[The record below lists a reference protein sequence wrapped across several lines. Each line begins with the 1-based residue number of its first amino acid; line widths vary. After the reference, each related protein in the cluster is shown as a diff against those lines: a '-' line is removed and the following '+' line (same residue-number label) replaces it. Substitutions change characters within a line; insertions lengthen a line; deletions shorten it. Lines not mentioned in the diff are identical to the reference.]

1 MVRRSKSCCLG
12 TFDFM
17 PVKTFRPLTPS
28 LRYVTFAD
36 YSEVTKFKPEK
47 RLVEIRK
54 KTGGRNAY
62 GRVTARGIGG
72 GHKQK
77 IRIVDF
83 KRNKPGMEATVAA
96 IEYDPMRSARL
107 ALLEYKDGEKRYI
120 IAPAGIQVGG
130 KVMSGPT
137 APPEVGNCLP
147 LKAIPVGLAIHNI
160 EMVPG
165 GGAQMVRTAGGAA
178 TLMSRDEG
186 YAQIRLP
193 SGEIRKVNENCCATI
208 GQVGNVEHENVIL
221 GKAGRSRHRG
231 IRPINRG
238 VTRNPVDHPN
248 GGGAGKSK
256 SGGGWQQLT
265 SPWGL
270 LAKGYKTRHKKKSSN
285 RFILVRRD
293 GRPMKNK

>member
-1 MVRRSKSCCLG
+1 
-12 TFDFM
+12 M

-28 LRYVTFAD
+28 TRYITFAD
-36 YSEVTKFKPEK
+36 NSDITKSKPEK
-47 RLVEIRK
+47 SLVEIRK
-54 KTGGRNAY
+54 RTGGRNHY
-62 GRVTARGIGG
+62 GRTTARGIGG

-83 KRNKPGMEATVAA
+83 KRQKHGVEATVLG
-96 IEYDPMRSARL
+96 IEYDPIRTARL
-107 ALLEYKDGEKRYI
+107 ALLQYQDGEKAYM
-120 IAPAGIQVGG
+120 IAPVGLQVGT
-130 KVMSGPT
+130 KLMSGPS

-147 LKAIPVGLAIHNI
+147 LKAIPLASSIHNI
-160 EMVPG
+160 EITPG
-165 GGAQMVRTAGGAA
+165 RGGQMVRTAGGAA

-186 YAQIRLP
+186 YAQVRLP
-193 SGEIRKVNENCCATI
+193 SGEIRKFHEDCYATI
-208 GQVGNVEHENVIL
+208 GQVGNTEHENVIL

-238 VTRNPVDHPN
+238 VSRNPVDHPN
-248 GGGAGKSK
+248 GGGQGKSK

-270 LAKGYKTRHKKKSSN
+270 IAKGYRTRNKKKISN

-293 GRPMKNK
+293 GRPMKHK

>member
-1 MVRRSKSCCLG
+1 
-12 TFDFM
+12 M

-28 LRYVTFAD
+28 TRYVTFAD
-36 YSEVTKFKPEK
+36 NSDITKSKPEK
-47 RLVEIRK
+47 SLVEIRK
-54 KTGGRNAY
+54 RTGGRNHY
-62 GRVTARGIGG
+62 GRATARGIGG

-83 KRNKPGMEATVAA
+83 KRQKHGVEATVLG
-96 IEYDPMRSARL
+96 IEYDPIRTARL
-107 ALLEYKDGEKRYI
+107 ALLEYKDGTKAYM
-120 IAPAGIQVGG
+120 IAPAGLKDGA

-137 APPEVGNCLP
+137 APPEIGNCLP
-147 LKAIPVGLAIHNI
+147 LKAIPLASNIHNI
-160 EMVPG
+160 EIEPG
-165 GGAQMVRTAGGAA
+165 RGGQMVRTAGGTAS
-178 TLMSRDEG
+178 LMSRDEG
-186 YAQIRLP
+186 YAQVRLP
-193 SGEIRKVNENCCATI
+193 SGEIRRFNEDCYATI
-208 GQVGNVEHENVIL
+208 GQIGNAEHENVIL

-238 VTRNPVDHPN
+238 VARNPVDHPN

-270 LAKGYKTRHKKKSSN
+270 IAKGYRTRDKKKFSN

-293 GRPMKNK
+293 GRPMKHK

>member
-1 MVRRSKSCCLG
+1 
-12 TFDFM
+12 M

-36 YSEVTKFKPEK
+36 YSEVTKRKPEK
-47 RLVEIRK
+47 SLVETRK
-54 KTGGRNAY
+54 KSGGRNAY

-77 IRIVDF
+77 LRLVDF
-83 KRNKPGMEATVAA
+83 KRNKHGVEATVSA
-96 IEYDPMRSARL
+96 IEYDPGRSARL

-120 IAPAGIQVGG
+120 LAPAGIQVGG
-130 KVMSGPT
+130 KVMSGPM
-137 APPEVGNCLP
+137 APPEIGNCLP
-147 LKAIPVGLAIHNI
+147 LKSIPLASAIHSI
-160 EMVPG
+160 EIVPG
-165 GGAQMVRTAGGAA
+165 GGGQMVRTAGGAA

-193 SGEIRKVNENCCATI
+193 SGEIRKINESCYATI
-208 GQVGNVEHENVIL
+208 GQVGNAEHENVIL
-221 GKAGRSRHRG
+221 GKAGRSRHLG
-231 IRPINRG
+231 IRPVNRG
-238 VTRNPVDHPN
+238 VSRNPVDHPN

-270 LAKGYKTRHKKKSSN
+270 LAKGYRTRHRKKSSN
-285 RFILVRRD
+285 RFIVVRRD
-293 GRPMKNK
+293 GRPMKLK